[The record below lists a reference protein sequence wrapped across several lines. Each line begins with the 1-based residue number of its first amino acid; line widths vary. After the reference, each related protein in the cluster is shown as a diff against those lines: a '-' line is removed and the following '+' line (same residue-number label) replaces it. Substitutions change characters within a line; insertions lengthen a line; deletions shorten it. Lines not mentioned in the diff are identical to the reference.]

1 MIEESLVQFNPQA
14 RIQLPRC
21 GPDWVHTKLADACID
36 CSHAKGR
43 RNIRPY
49 SWARIGVIPDLKYLQ
64 LGPNFI
70 CDLLKEGGADAV
82 SCTVSV
88 RIRLYCDA
96 NVKSRRVVI

>member
-1 MIEESLVQFNPQA
+1 MVKESLIQFNSEA
-14 RIQLPRC
+14 RIQIPRR

-36 CSHAKGR
+36 CSNAEGS
-43 RNIRPY
+43 RNIWADG
-49 SWARIGVIPDLKYLQ
+49 WARPGVIPDLEYLQ

-70 CDLLKEGGADAV
+70 CDLLKQGGANTV
-82 SCTVSV
+82 SCTISI